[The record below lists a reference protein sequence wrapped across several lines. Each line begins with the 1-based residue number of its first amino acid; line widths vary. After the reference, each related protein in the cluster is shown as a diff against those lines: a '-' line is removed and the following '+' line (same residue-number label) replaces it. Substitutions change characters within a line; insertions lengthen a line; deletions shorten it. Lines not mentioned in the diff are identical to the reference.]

1 VTLQRLK
8 PWLVLAVIFLAG
20 IVTGSSLTVAWSSH
34 FFQPPGAQQMK
45 SRWLAHLTE
54 RLKLS
59 PDQQAKIEPIL
70 TDADNQIQ
78 SFHHEEMEHMAQ
90 IMEKTNNQIAAILT
104 PDQQVELQK
113 MMKEFQANREHDRM
127 FSGHMKPKDPSHDGS
142 GGDDKTPPPPGQPAA
157 PANPGT

>member
-1 VTLQRLK
+1 MTLPSLK

-20 IVTGSSLTVAWSSH
+20 IVTGSALTMAWSSH
-34 FFQPPGAQQMK
+34 FLKPPGAQQMK
-45 SRWLAHLTE
+45 NRWLAHLTE

-59 PDQQAKIEPIL
+59 PDQQAKIEPLL

-90 IMEKTNNQIAAILT
+90 IMEKTNSQIAAILT

-113 MMKEFQANREHDRM
+113 MMKEFQASHERDKM
-127 FSGHMKPKDPSHDGS
+127 FPGHMKPKDPTHDGS
-142 GGDDKTPPPPGQPAA
+142 DGGDKPPPPGQPG
-157 PANPGT
+157 PPPNPGT